1 MKHPLSRIA
10 SSPSLAPLR
19 DAGVGHTQ
27 WPGKAGST
35 GALALALALTLAW
48 AAPVSWA
55 AQWMIGRE

>member
-35 GALALALALTLAW
+35 GALALTLTW